1 MTACPYTRLYQLLTV
16 TLFQTQ
22 VLSTSRG
29 FTEEEDQYF
38 ADAARKAYVSFIT
51 KAAASRNM
59 SVEALNEVRI
69 PQHSMCGREESTKYF
84 NFTNIRPDLF
94 DFLPLP
100 LSSCQLCEY
109 CLKLIA
115 IQKVQ
120 YAYPSVIIIGRPRP
134 CMDW

>member
-1 MTACPYTRLYQLLTV
+1 MLIVMPFHV
-16 TLFQTQ
+16 Q

-69 PQHSMCGREESTKYF
+69 LHHLNE
-84 NFTNIRPDLF
+84 
-94 DFLPLP
+94 
-100 LSSCQLCEY
+100 
-109 CLKLIA
+109 
-115 IQKVQ
+115 
-120 YAYPSVIIIGRPRP
+120 
-134 CMDW
+134 